1 MLTELL
7 GEWLACPECGSEDV
21 TISLS
26 FPTGTLR
33 IQCDDCRR
41 RDTVAEDGQIT
52 RGYPYDDHPASNRT
66 SPVNNSNERFYAAV
80 GAVMVANEHLP
91 AAAEQRGVDPAAVH
105 QTIARTRENDDQI

>member
-7 GEWLACPECGSEDV
+7 AGWIACPSCGSEDV

-26 FPTGTLR
+26 LPTGIPR
-33 IQCDDCRR
+33 VQCDDCRR

-52 RGYPYDDHPASNRT
+52 RGHPHDDHPSTRT
-66 SPVNNSNERFYAAV
+66 NPENNSNERFYAAV
-80 GAVMVANEHLP
+80 GAVMVGSEHLP

-105 QTIARTRENDDQI
+105 QTVGRTREIDE